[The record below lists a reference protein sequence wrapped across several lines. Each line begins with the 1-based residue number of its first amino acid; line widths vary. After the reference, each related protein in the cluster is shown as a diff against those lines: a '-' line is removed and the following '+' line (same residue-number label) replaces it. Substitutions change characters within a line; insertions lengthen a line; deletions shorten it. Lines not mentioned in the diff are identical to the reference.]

1 MNVLEEEQQM
11 GAQDRRDRILI
22 VDDDFGP
29 RESLRFVFK
38 EEYDVIC
45 ADSVDAGIAEL
56 RRQTPDVIIMDIR
69 MPGKSGIVGLKEI
82 REIDADISI
91 IMLTGFGSLETA
103 QEAIRHGASDYVKKP
118 FDAKEM
124 REIVRKHVDKTR
136 MSRGRLGAFREL
148 EELNH
153 QLHSELANKEH
164 LAQLGQA
171 SSEFVHDIR
180 NPLAVICGYVQ
191 LLMDQLQDANS
202 TEGLQSG
209 TAREY
214 LARVEKSVF
223 RCQEMA
229 KMWKSLGQKDEMRM
243 ESCSIMEIIEEVAET
258 SAAIA
263 HDVDGSVELV
273 RGPADCMVRGDSL
286 QIFRAVQNLVSN
298 AIQAFPDQGGLVK
311 VGWDCR
317 EDRVVI
323 EVRDNGCGIPS
334 DKLETIFNPYF
345 TTKEGAGGMGIGLFI
360 TKKVIENHA
369 GTISITN
376 APDGGAVASVN
387 LPRMTSDSR

>member
-1 MNVLEEEQQM
+1 MS
-11 GAQDRRDRILI
+11 AQDRRDRILVI
-22 VDDDFGP
+22 DDELGP
-29 RESLRFVFK
+29 RESLRFLFK
-38 EEYDVIC
+38 DEYDVVC
-45 ADSVDAGIAEL
+45 ADSVDAGVAEL

-69 MPGKSGIVGLKEI
+69 MPEKTGIVGLQEI
-82 REIDADISI
+82 REIDSDISI
-91 IMLTGFGSLETA
+91 IMLTGFGSLESA
-103 QEAIRHGASDYVKKP
+103 QEAIRHGATDYVKKP
-118 FDAKEM
+118 FETNEM
-124 REIVRKHVDKTR
+124 REIVRKYVDKTR
-136 MSRGRLGAFREL
+136 MSRGRLGAFKEL
-148 EELNH
+148 QELNT
-153 QLHSELANKEH
+153 QLQSELANKEH

-171 SSEFVHDIR
+171 SSEFVHDIK
-180 NPLAVICGYVQ
+180 NPLSVICGYVQ

-202 TEGLQSG
+202 TAEGLQSE

-243 ESCSIMEIIEEVAET
+243 ESCSIMEIVEEVTET

-263 HDVDGSVELV
+263 GDVDGRVELV

-286 QIFRAVQNLVSN
+286 QIFRAIQNLVSN
-298 AIQAFPDQGGLVK
+298 AIQAFPDHDGLVK
-311 VGWDCR
+311 VGWDCSG
-317 EDRVVI
+317 ERVVV
-323 EVRDNGCGIPS
+323 EVRDNGCGIPP

-345 TTKEGAGGMGIGLFI
+345 TTKEGSGGMGIGLFI

-376 APDGGAVASVN
+376 APDGGAIACVD
-387 LPRMTSDSR
+387 LPRMTS